1 MKLIC
6 PALILIALTSCVSVR
21 FPNEIKVNVTFPEN
35 LSEENISQIID
46 KIPPTLGK
54 RKVKTRGEVTTSKGT
69 TTREE
74 QREESLQ
81 NE

>member
-6 PALILIALTSCVSVR
+6 PALILIALTSCFSVR

-54 RKVKTRGEVTTSKGT
+54 RKVNTRVEVTTSKGT